1 MMVSKGHYP
10 NIALFQ
16 VCALL
21 YLPRYMEDPQVTMSC
36 NTKICSKTWM
46 ILDGLGYHCHYF
58 RKPPDNIQML
68 LGVNHD
74 YTNLQIS
81 VYIYIYIYDYTILG
95 CAGAPSMTNVAE

>member
-1 MMVSKGHYP
+1 
-10 NIALFQ
+10 
-16 VCALL
+16 
-21 YLPRYMEDPQVTMSC
+21 MEDPQVTMSC

-81 VYIYIYIYDYTILG
+81 VCIYIYDYTILG

>member
-1 MMVSKGHYP
+1 
-10 NIALFQ
+10 
-16 VCALL
+16 
-21 YLPRYMEDPQVTMSC
+21 MEDPQVTMSC

-81 VYIYIYIYDYTILG
+81 VCIYMTIPYWDVRVHHPWPMLLSELPEAVVS
-95 CAGAPSMTNVAE
+95 CA